1 MATPPR
7 PPPSSLS
14 HPSSH
19 GRGTALSRP
28 QPLPL
33 YEQTTPTKASTA
45 GLSHNITRTQ
55 QSPSAKSRLSS
66 LAALITRNEKGS
78 RQNPAM
84 AEALLGLAPS
94 SYGDALSDK
103 FSIAKPEDLP
113 AQLQQNLETKR
124 TPTRCEHVSVTL
136 DVPSTVEFAIREGD
150 GDAQE
155 NIDPALSGF
164 RSQTVEGQQVKV
176 VRAYDAIIQQPHD
189 NPAMQRAVAKH
200 IVALL
205 STVDESN
212 WMVREVSRG
221 PYGWTFTY
229 MCKDSMAMWNR
240 QNGKTASKLLI
251 GEYSQQEL
259 DPSVSGRPAFDCR
272 GTLTIA
278 FSKNSRTINVK
289 YEHSPL
295 HKTVGEMIE
304 HFRPLPPAPPPAP
317 LIPAG
322 DKKKTP
328 RKRKVE
334 YNEDGTPKEPK
345 RKRKSAAVN
354 EDGTPAQ
361 PKKKRKK
368 KSDANAAEVSAD
380 GAGASDATVMTKAD
394 AAVQSNL
401 HSQANLNVPPA
412 EAARRREVA
421 IRMLSDNGVDP
432 ETLSTEQFSIF
443 ANQSPDLQ
451 KESLSMLVKYGAERL
466 RIVHPNDAA
475 ASSSTSASSTPPQPA
490 VLEEPAASSE
500 SETPTKGKKKASR
513 KSKSTTD
520 LEEELIPAPE
530 GTPMKMIS
538 RGSCIGCRIGKLK
551 CDRAKPTCDVCE
563 EAGRDCQYPLVKSAA
578 TKKKTTLTAVQVVS
592 DDEDDAEADAEPEP
606 EPVPEPQEEPE
617 PDDIETI
624 DYTSN
629 MPVANMLTPA
639 ADTSTQDYFNSGPS
653 DLTYG
658 QGSSNDMGLSHAV
671 NTYPEPSATVSF
683 TDQHAVTSSYT
694 QPALTQTANYT
705 QSAVDTT
712 SYTQPAVAETVSYTQ
727 PAAKSPRAS
736 RTSTAT
742 RRSLPSGARTS
753 TTESAVPLPSYAQ
766 NWATSPPKAPANTVS
781 PTMTTRQPRSSSRRS
796 TQTPVQAAAQQST
809 FNTTQQTA
817 AHAAIQQQQQQQ
829 HRPSPTP
836 QVAQSVTPAQ
846 VSPFQAPVQTARAKS
861 RAGHRAS
868 TRTPVNTDPR
878 PTPSHHTVQQS
889 STVDTQPMGNV
900 SGYSNYNTKYSS
912 TSNNNAASDTRL
924 AYEPYT
930 AQTTSAATSTYP
942 SYDNTYDRS
951 STAQNTNIAYT
962 PTNNSRSGQYQTR
975 SSQSYNNTTTPAA
988 SSYSQ
993 TPTTTQQQ
1001 TASLQSFN
1009 MRASATGTHTRS
1021 SSNKYQQQ
1029 QQQQSQQQQPQ
1040 QTQSYGSYS
1049 SQTQPQQSA
1058 QPDQHSWYGFGSS
1071 TASSTPANA
1080 AGGYGTRSSTSN
1092 SYGSGTA
1099 NANQAYQQQQ
1109 QQHYGGLNMSGHN
1122 YTGTDNEM
1130 YELLKLHNSG
1140 R

>member
-1 MATPPR
+1 
-7 PPPSSLS
+7 
-14 HPSSH
+14 
-19 GRGTALSRP
+19 
-28 QPLPL
+28 
-33 YEQTTPTKASTA
+33 
-45 GLSHNITRTQ
+45 
-55 QSPSAKSRLSS
+55 
-66 LAALITRNEKGS
+66 
-78 RQNPAM
+78 M

-113 AQLQQNLETKR
+113 AQLQQDLETKR

-136 DVPSTVEFAIREGD
+136 DVPSTVEFAIRESD

-189 NPAMQRAVAKH
+189 NPATQRAVAKH

-205 STVDESN
+205 STVDQSN
-212 WMVREVSRG
+212 WVVREVSRG

-240 QNGKTASKLLI
+240 QNGKTASKSLI

-259 DPSVSGRPAFDCR
+259 DPVISGRPAFDCR

-304 HFRPLPPAPPPAP
+304 HFRPLPPAPPPVP

-368 KSDANAAEVSAD
+368 KSDANAAEASAD
-380 GAGASDATVMTKAD
+380 GAGAADSTVMTKAD

-500 SETPTKGKKKASR
+500 SEMPTKAKKKASR
-513 KSKSTTD
+513 KSKTTTE
-520 LEEELIPAPE
+520 LEEELVPAPE

-551 CDRAKPTCDVCE
+551 CDRTKPTCDVCE
-563 EAGRDCQYPLVKSAA
+563 EEGRDCQYPLVKSAA

-683 TDQHAVTSSYT
+683 TDQHAVSSSYT

-705 QSAVDTT
+705 QPTMDTT
-712 SYTQPAVAETVSYTQ
+712 SYTQPAVAET
-727 PAAKSPRAS
+727 
-736 RTSTAT
+736 
-742 RRSLPSGARTS
+742 
-753 TTESAVPLPSYAQ
+753 
-766 NWATSPPKAPANTVS
+766 
-781 PTMTTRQPRSSSRRS
+781 
-796 TQTPVQAAAQQST
+796 QST
-809 FNTTQQTA
+809 
-817 AHAAIQQQQQQQ
+817 
-829 HRPSPTP
+829 
-836 QVAQSVTPAQ
+836 
-846 VSPFQAPVQTARAKS
+846 
-861 RAGHRAS
+861 
-868 TRTPVNTDPR
+868 
-878 PTPSHHTVQQS
+878 
-889 STVDTQPMGNV
+889 TVDTQPMGNV
-900 SGYSNYNTKYSS
+900 SGYSNYNTKYSA

-930 AQTTSAATSTYP
+930 AQTTSATTSTYP

-962 PTNNSRSGQYQTR
+962 PTNNSRSSQYQTR
-975 SSQSYNNTTTPAA
+975 SSQSYNNTTPAA

-1021 SSNKYQQQ
+1021 ASTKYQQQ

-1049 SQTQPQQSA
+1049 SQTQQQSA

-1071 TASSTPANA
+1071 TTSSTPANA

-1099 NANQAYQQQQ
+1099 NASQAYQQ

>member
-1 MATPPR
+1 
-7 PPPSSLS
+7 
-14 HPSSH
+14 
-19 GRGTALSRP
+19 
-28 QPLPL
+28 
-33 YEQTTPTKASTA
+33 
-45 GLSHNITRTQ
+45 
-55 QSPSAKSRLSS
+55 
-66 LAALITRNEKGS
+66 
-78 RQNPAM
+78 M

-94 SYGDALSDK
+94 SYGDALSNK

-113 AQLQQNLETKR
+113 AQLQQDLETKR

-136 DVPSTVEFAIREGD
+136 DVPSTVEFAIRESD

-205 STVDESN
+205 STVDQGN
-212 WMVREVSRG
+212 WVVREVSRG

-229 MCKDSMAMWNR
+229 MCKDSTAMWNR
-240 QNGKTASKLLI
+240 QNGKTASKSLI

-259 DPSVSGRPAFDCR
+259 DPVISGRPAFDCR

-304 HFRPLPPAPPPAP
+304 HFRPLPPAPPPVP

-368 KSDANAAEVSAD
+368 KSDANAAEASAD
-380 GAGASDATVMTKAD
+380 GAGAADSTVMTKAD

-500 SETPTKGKKKASR
+500 SETPTKAKKKASR
-513 KSKSTTD
+513 KSKTTTE
-520 LEEELIPAPE
+520 LEEELVPAPE

-551 CDRAKPTCDVCE
+551 CDRTKPTCDVCE
-563 EAGRDCQYPLVKSAA
+563 EEGRDCQYPLVKSAA
-578 TKKKTTLTAVQVVS
+578 TKEKSTLTAVQVVS

-658 QGSSNDMGLSHAV
+658 QGSSNDMGLSHA
-671 NTYPEPSATVSF
+671 
-683 TDQHAVTSSYT
+683 
-694 QPALTQTANYT
+694 
-705 QSAVDTT
+705 
-712 SYTQPAVAETVSYTQ
+712 
-727 PAAKSPRAS
+727 
-736 RTSTAT
+736 
-742 RRSLPSGARTS
+742 
-753 TTESAVPLPSYAQ
+753 
-766 NWATSPPKAPANTVS
+766 
-781 PTMTTRQPRSSSRRS
+781 
-796 TQTPVQAAAQQST
+796 QST
-809 FNTTQQTA
+809 
-817 AHAAIQQQQQQQ
+817 
-829 HRPSPTP
+829 
-836 QVAQSVTPAQ
+836 
-846 VSPFQAPVQTARAKS
+846 
-861 RAGHRAS
+861 
-868 TRTPVNTDPR
+868 
-878 PTPSHHTVQQS
+878 
-889 STVDTQPMGNV
+889 TVDTQPMGNV
-900 SGYSNYNTKYSS
+900 SGYSNYNTKYSA

-924 AYEPYT
+924 AYESYT
-930 AQTTSAATSTYP
+930 AQTTSANTSTYP

-962 PTNNSRSGQYQTR
+962 PTNNSRSSQYQTR
-975 SSQSYNNTTTPAA
+975 SSQSYNNTTPAA

-1049 SQTQPQQSA
+1049 SQTQQQSA

-1071 TASSTPANA
+1071 TTSSTPANA

-1099 NANQAYQQQQ
+1099 NASQAYQQ

>member
-1 MATPPR
+1 
-7 PPPSSLS
+7 
-14 HPSSH
+14 
-19 GRGTALSRP
+19 
-28 QPLPL
+28 
-33 YEQTTPTKASTA
+33 
-45 GLSHNITRTQ
+45 
-55 QSPSAKSRLSS
+55 
-66 LAALITRNEKGS
+66 
-78 RQNPAM
+78 M

-113 AQLQQNLETKR
+113 AQLQQDLETKR

-136 DVPSTVEFAIREGD
+136 DVPSTVEFAIRESD

-212 WMVREVSRG
+212 WVVREVSRG

-240 QNGKTASKLLI
+240 QNGKTASRSLI

-259 DPSVSGRPAFDCR
+259 DPVISGRPAFDCR

-304 HFRPLPPAPPPAP
+304 RFRPLPPAPPPVP

-345 RKRKSAAVN
+345 RKRKSVAVN

-368 KSDANAAEVSAD
+368 KSDANAAEASAD
-380 GAGASDATVMTKAD
+380 GAGAADSTVMTKAD

-421 IRMLSDNGVDP
+421 IRMLSDNGVYP

-500 SETPTKGKKKASR
+500 SETPTKAKKKASR
-513 KSKSTTD
+513 KSKSTTE
-520 LEEELIPAPE
+520 LEEELVPAP
-530 GTPMKMIS
+530 GDTPMKMIS

-551 CDRAKPTCDVCE
+551 VSTVARDTLHQTNKMQCDRTKPTCDVCE
-563 EAGRDCQYPLVKSAA
+563 EEGRDCQYPLVKSAA
-578 TKKKTTLTAVQVVS
+578 TKKKSTLTAVQVVS
-592 DDEDDAEADAEPEP
+592 DDEDDAEADAEP
-606 EPVPEPQEEPE
+606 EPE

-683 TDQHAVTSSYT
+683 TDQHAVTSFYT

-705 QSAVDTT
+705 QPTMDTT

-727 PAAKSPRAS
+727 PAAKSPKAS

-781 PTMTTRQPRSSSRRS
+781 PTMTTRQQPRSSSRRS
-796 TQTPVQAAAQQST
+796 TQTPVQAATQQSS

-817 AHAAIQQQQQQQ
+817 AHAAIQQQQQQ

-861 RAGHRAS
+861 RAGRRAS

-889 STVDTQPMGNV
+889 TTVDTQPMGNV
-900 SGYSNYNTKYSS
+900 SGYSNYNTKYSA

-930 AQTTSAATSTYP
+930 AQTTSATTSTYT

-962 PTNNSRSGQYQTR
+962 PTNNSRSSQYQTR
-975 SSQSYNNTTTPAA
+975 SSQSYNNTTPAA

-1009 MRASATGTHTRS
+1009 MRASAAGTHTRS

-1029 QQQQSQQQQPQ
+1029 QQQPSQQQQPQ

-1049 SQTQPQQSA
+1049 SQTQQQSA

-1071 TASSTPANA
+1071 TTSSTPANA

-1099 NANQAYQQQQ
+1099 NASQAYQQ

-1130 YELLKLHNSG
+1130 YELLKLHKSG

>member
-1 MATPPR
+1 
-7 PPPSSLS
+7 
-14 HPSSH
+14 
-19 GRGTALSRP
+19 
-28 QPLPL
+28 
-33 YEQTTPTKASTA
+33 
-45 GLSHNITRTQ
+45 
-55 QSPSAKSRLSS
+55 
-66 LAALITRNEKGS
+66 
-78 RQNPAM
+78 M

-113 AQLQQNLETKR
+113 AQLQQDLETKR

-136 DVPSTVEFAIREGD
+136 DVPSTVEFAIRESD

-212 WMVREVSRG
+212 WVVREVSRG

-240 QNGKTASKLLI
+240 QKGKTASKSLI

-259 DPSVSGRPAFDCR
+259 DPVISGRPAFDCR

-304 HFRPLPPAPPPAP
+304 HFRPLPPAPPPVP

-328 RKRKVE
+328 RNRKVE

-368 KSDANAAEVSAD
+368 KSDANAAEASAD
-380 GAGASDATVMTKAD
+380 GAGAADSTVMTKAD

-500 SETPTKGKKKASR
+500 SETPTEAKKKASR
-513 KSKSTTD
+513 KSKSTTE
-520 LEEELIPAPE
+520 LEEELVPAPE

-551 CDRAKPTCDVCE
+551 VSTVARDTLHQTNKMQCDRTKPTCDVCE
-563 EAGRDCQYPLVKSAA
+563 EEGRDCQYPLVKSAA
-578 TKKKTTLTAVQVVS
+578 TKKKSTLTAVQVVS

-683 TDQHAVTSSYT
+683 TDQHAITSSYT

-705 QSAVDTT
+705 QPTMDTT
-712 SYTQPAVAETVSYTQ
+712 SYTQPAVAET
-727 PAAKSPRAS
+727 
-736 RTSTAT
+736 
-742 RRSLPSGARTS
+742 
-753 TTESAVPLPSYAQ
+753 
-766 NWATSPPKAPANTVS
+766 
-781 PTMTTRQPRSSSRRS
+781 PRSSSRRS
-796 TQTPVQAAAQQST
+796 TQTPVQAATQQSS

-817 AHAAIQQQQQQQ
+817 AHAAIQQQQQQ

-889 STVDTQPMGNV
+889 TTVDTQPMGNV
-900 SGYSNYNTKYSS
+900 SGYSNYNTKYSA

-930 AQTTSAATSTYP
+930 AQTTSATTSTYT

-962 PTNNSRSGQYQTR
+962 PTNNSRSSQYQTR
-975 SSQSYNNTTTPAA
+975 SSQSYNNTTPAA

-1009 MRASATGTHTRS
+1009 MRASAAGTHTRS
-1021 SSNKYQQQ
+1021 SSNKHQQQQ

-1049 SQTQPQQSA
+1049 SQTQQQSA

-1071 TASSTPANA
+1071 TTSSTPANA

-1099 NANQAYQQQQ
+1099 NASQAYQQ

-1130 YELLKLHNSG
+1130 YELLKLHKSG

>member
-33 YEQTTPTKASTA
+33 YEQTTPTKASIA

-55 QSPSAKSRLSS
+55 QSPSAKLRLSS
-66 LAALITRNEKGS
+66 LAALINRNEKDS

-113 AQLQQNLETKR
+113 AQLQQDLETKR
-124 TPTRCEHVSVTL
+124 TPTRCEHVSVTF
-136 DVPSTVEFAIREGD
+136 DVPSTVEFAIRESD

-212 WMVREVSRG
+212 WVVREVSRG

-240 QNGKTASKLLI
+240 QNGKTASKSLI

-259 DPSVSGRPAFDCR
+259 DPVISGRPAFDCR

-304 HFRPLPPAPPPAP
+304 HFRPLPPAPPPVP

-368 KSDANAAEVSAD
+368 KSDANAAEASAD
-380 GAGASDATVMTKAD
+380 GGGAADSTVMTKAD

-475 ASSSTSASSTPPQPA
+475 ASSSTNASSTPPQPA

-500 SETPTKGKKKASR
+500 SETPTKPKKKASR
-513 KSKSTTD
+513 KSKTTTE
-520 LEEELIPAPE
+520 LEEELVPAPE

-551 CDRAKPTCDVCE
+551 CDRTKPTCDVCE
-563 EAGRDCQYPLVKSAA
+563 EGGRDCQYPLVKSAA
-578 TKKKTTLTAVQVVS
+578 TKKKSTLTAVQVVS

-683 TDQHAVTSSYT
+683 TDQHAVSSSYT

-705 QSAVDTT
+705 QPTMDTT
-712 SYTQPAVAETVSYTQ
+712 PYTQPAVAETVSYTQ

-781 PTMTTRQPRSSSRRS
+781 PTMTTRQQPRSSSRRS
-796 TQTPVQAAAQQST
+796 TQTPVQAATQQSS

-817 AHAAIQQQQQQQ
+817 AHAAIQQQQQQ

-889 STVDTQPMGNV
+889 TTVDTQPMGNV
-900 SGYSNYNTKYSS
+900 SGYSNYNTKYSA
-912 TSNNNAASDTRL
+912 TSNNNAASDMRL

-930 AQTTSAATSTYP
+930 AQTTSATTSTYP

-962 PTNNSRSGQYQTR
+962 PTNNSRSSQYQTR
-975 SSQSYNNTTTPAA
+975 SSQSYNNTTPAA

-1021 SSNKYQQQ
+1021 ASAKYQQQQQ

-1049 SQTQPQQSA
+1049 SQTQQQSA

-1071 TASSTPANA
+1071 ATSSTPANA
-1080 AGGYGTRSSTSN
+1080 AGGYDTRSSTSN

-1099 NANQAYQQQQ
+1099 NASQAYQQ

>member
-1 MATPPR
+1 
-7 PPPSSLS
+7 
-14 HPSSH
+14 
-19 GRGTALSRP
+19 
-28 QPLPL
+28 
-33 YEQTTPTKASTA
+33 
-45 GLSHNITRTQ
+45 
-55 QSPSAKSRLSS
+55 
-66 LAALITRNEKGS
+66 
-78 RQNPAM
+78 M

-113 AQLQQNLETKR
+113 AQLQQDLETKR

-136 DVPSTVEFAIREGD
+136 DVPSTVEFAIRESD

-212 WMVREVSRG
+212 WVVREVSRG

-240 QNGKTASKLLI
+240 QNGKTASRSLI

-259 DPSVSGRPAFDCR
+259 DPVISGRPAFDCR

-304 HFRPLPPAPPPAP
+304 RFRPLPPAPPPVP

-368 KSDANAAEVSAD
+368 KSDANAAEASAD
-380 GAGASDATVMTKAD
+380 GAGAADSTVMTKAD

-421 IRMLSDNGVDP
+421 IRMLSDNGVYP

-500 SETPTKGKKKASR
+500 SETPTKAKKKASR
-513 KSKSTTD
+513 KSKSTTE
-520 LEEELIPAPE
+520 LEEELVPAP
-530 GTPMKMIS
+530 GDTPMKMIS

-551 CDRAKPTCDVCE
+551 VSTVARDTLHQTNKMQCDRTKPTCDVCE
-563 EAGRDCQYPLVKSAA
+563 EEGRDCQYPLVKSAA
-578 TKKKTTLTAVQVVS
+578 TKKKSTLTAVQVVS
-592 DDEDDAEADAEPEP
+592 DDEDDAEADAEP
-606 EPVPEPQEEPE
+606 EPE

-683 TDQHAVTSSYT
+683 TDQHAVTSFYT

-705 QSAVDTT
+705 QPTMDTT
-712 SYTQPAVAETVSYTQ
+712 SYTQPAVAET
-727 PAAKSPRAS
+727 
-736 RTSTAT
+736 
-742 RRSLPSGARTS
+742 
-753 TTESAVPLPSYAQ
+753 
-766 NWATSPPKAPANTVS
+766 
-781 PTMTTRQPRSSSRRS
+781 PRSSSRRS
-796 TQTPVQAAAQQST
+796 TQTPVQAATQQSS

-817 AHAAIQQQQQQQ
+817 AHAAIQQQQQQ

-861 RAGHRAS
+861 RAGRRAS

-889 STVDTQPMGNV
+889 TTVDTQPMGNV
-900 SGYSNYNTKYSS
+900 SGYSNYNTKYSA

-930 AQTTSAATSTYP
+930 AQTTSATTSTYT

-962 PTNNSRSGQYQTR
+962 PTNNSRSSQYQTR
-975 SSQSYNNTTTPAA
+975 SSQSYNNTTPAA

-1009 MRASATGTHTRS
+1009 MRASAAGTHTRS

-1029 QQQQSQQQQPQ
+1029 QQQPSQQQQPQ

-1049 SQTQPQQSA
+1049 SQTQQQSA

-1071 TASSTPANA
+1071 TTSSTPANA

-1099 NANQAYQQQQ
+1099 NASQAYQQ

-1130 YELLKLHNSG
+1130 YELLKLHKSG

>member
-1 MATPPR
+1 
-7 PPPSSLS
+7 
-14 HPSSH
+14 
-19 GRGTALSRP
+19 
-28 QPLPL
+28 
-33 YEQTTPTKASTA
+33 
-45 GLSHNITRTQ
+45 
-55 QSPSAKSRLSS
+55 
-66 LAALITRNEKGS
+66 
-78 RQNPAM
+78 M

-113 AQLQQNLETKR
+113 AQLQQDLETKR

-136 DVPSTVEFAIREGD
+136 DVPSTVEFAIRESD

-212 WMVREVSRG
+212 WVVREVSRG

-240 QNGKTASKLLI
+240 QKGKTASKSLI

-259 DPSVSGRPAFDCR
+259 DPVISGRPAFDCR

-304 HFRPLPPAPPPAP
+304 HFRPLPPAPPPVP

-328 RKRKVE
+328 RNRKVE

-368 KSDANAAEVSAD
+368 KSDANAAEASAD
-380 GAGASDATVMTKAD
+380 GAGAADSTVMTKAD

-500 SETPTKGKKKASR
+500 SETPTEAKKKASR
-513 KSKSTTD
+513 KSKSTTE
-520 LEEELIPAPE
+520 LEEELVPAPE

-551 CDRAKPTCDVCE
+551 VSTVARDTLHQTNKMQCDRTKPTCDVCE
-563 EAGRDCQYPLVKSAA
+563 EEGRDCQYPLVKSAA
-578 TKKKTTLTAVQVVS
+578 TKKKSTLTAVQVVS

-658 QGSSNDMGLSHAV
+658 QGSSNDMGLSHA
-671 NTYPEPSATVSF
+671 
-683 TDQHAVTSSYT
+683 
-694 QPALTQTANYT
+694 
-705 QSAVDTT
+705 
-712 SYTQPAVAETVSYTQ
+712 
-727 PAAKSPRAS
+727 
-736 RTSTAT
+736 
-742 RRSLPSGARTS
+742 
-753 TTESAVPLPSYAQ
+753 
-766 NWATSPPKAPANTVS
+766 
-781 PTMTTRQPRSSSRRS
+781 PRSSSRRS
-796 TQTPVQAAAQQST
+796 TQTPVQAATQQSS

-817 AHAAIQQQQQQQ
+817 AHAAIQQQQQQ

-889 STVDTQPMGNV
+889 TTVDTQPMGNV
-900 SGYSNYNTKYSS
+900 SGYSNYNTKYSA

-930 AQTTSAATSTYP
+930 AQTTSATTSTYT

-962 PTNNSRSGQYQTR
+962 PTNNSRSSQYQTR
-975 SSQSYNNTTTPAA
+975 SSQSYNNTTPAA

-1009 MRASATGTHTRS
+1009 MRASAAGTHTRS
-1021 SSNKYQQQ
+1021 SSNKHQQQQ

-1049 SQTQPQQSA
+1049 SQTQQQSA

-1071 TASSTPANA
+1071 TTSSTPANA

-1099 NANQAYQQQQ
+1099 NASQAYQQ

-1130 YELLKLHNSG
+1130 YELLKLHKSG

>member
-1 MATPPR
+1 
-7 PPPSSLS
+7 
-14 HPSSH
+14 
-19 GRGTALSRP
+19 
-28 QPLPL
+28 
-33 YEQTTPTKASTA
+33 
-45 GLSHNITRTQ
+45 
-55 QSPSAKSRLSS
+55 
-66 LAALITRNEKGS
+66 
-78 RQNPAM
+78 M

-113 AQLQQNLETKR
+113 AQLQQDLETKR

-136 DVPSTVEFAIREGD
+136 DVPSTVEFAIRESD

-155 NIDPALSGF
+155 NIDPSLSGF
-164 RSQTVEGQQVKV
+164 RSQTVEGQQAKI

-212 WMVREVSRG
+212 WVVREVSRG

-240 QNGKTASKLLI
+240 QNGKTASKSLI

-259 DPSVSGRPAFDCR
+259 DPVMSGRPAFDCR

-304 HFRPLPPAPPPAP
+304 HFRPLPPAPPPVP

-368 KSDANAAEVSAD
+368 KSDANAAEASAD
-380 GAGASDATVMTKAD
+380 GAGAADSTVMTKAD

-500 SETPTKGKKKASR
+500 SETPTKAKKKASR
-513 KSKSTTD
+513 KSKSTTE
-520 LEEELIPAPE
+520 LEEELVPAPE

-551 CDRAKPTCDVCE
+551 CDRTKPTCDVCE
-563 EAGRDCQYPLVKSAA
+563 EEGRDCQYPLVKSAA

-705 QSAVDTT
+705 QPTMDTT
-712 SYTQPAVAETVSYTQ
+712 SYTQPAVAET
-727 PAAKSPRAS
+727 
-736 RTSTAT
+736 
-742 RRSLPSGARTS
+742 
-753 TTESAVPLPSYAQ
+753 
-766 NWATSPPKAPANTVS
+766 
-781 PTMTTRQPRSSSRRS
+781 
-796 TQTPVQAAAQQST
+796 QST
-809 FNTTQQTA
+809 
-817 AHAAIQQQQQQQ
+817 
-829 HRPSPTP
+829 
-836 QVAQSVTPAQ
+836 
-846 VSPFQAPVQTARAKS
+846 
-861 RAGHRAS
+861 
-868 TRTPVNTDPR
+868 
-878 PTPSHHTVQQS
+878 
-889 STVDTQPMGNV
+889 TVDTQPMGNV
-900 SGYSNYNTKYSS
+900 SGYSNYNTKYSA

-930 AQTTSAATSTYP
+930 AQTTSATTSTYP

-962 PTNNSRSGQYQTR
+962 PTNNSRSSQYQTR
-975 SSQSYNNTTTPAA
+975 SSQSYNNTTPAA

-1021 SSNKYQQQ
+1021 ASTKYQQQ

-1049 SQTQPQQSA
+1049 SQTQQQSA

-1071 TASSTPANA
+1071 TTSSTPANA

-1099 NANQAYQQQQ
+1099 NASQAYQQ

>member
-1 MATPPR
+1 
-7 PPPSSLS
+7 
-14 HPSSH
+14 
-19 GRGTALSRP
+19 
-28 QPLPL
+28 
-33 YEQTTPTKASTA
+33 
-45 GLSHNITRTQ
+45 
-55 QSPSAKSRLSS
+55 
-66 LAALITRNEKGS
+66 
-78 RQNPAM
+78 M
-84 AEALLGLAPS
+84 AEVLLGLAPS

-113 AQLQQNLETKR
+113 AQLQQDLETKR

-136 DVPSTVEFAIREGD
+136 DVPSTVEFAIRESD

-189 NPAMQRAVAKH
+189 NPAMQRAVAKY

-212 WMVREVSRG
+212 WVVREVSRG

-240 QNGKTASKLLI
+240 QNGKTASKSLI

-259 DPSVSGRPAFDCR
+259 DPVISGRPAFDCR

-304 HFRPLPPAPPPAP
+304 HFRPLPPAPPPVP

-322 DKKKTP
+322 DKKTP

-368 KSDANAAEVSAD
+368 NSDANAAEASAD
-380 GAGASDATVMTKAD
+380 GAGAADSTVMTKAD

-500 SETPTKGKKKASR
+500 SETPTKAKKKASR
-513 KSKSTTD
+513 KSKSTTE
-520 LEEELIPAPE
+520 LEEELVPAPE

-538 RGSCIGCRIGKLK
+538 RGSCVGCRIGKLK
-551 CDRAKPTCDVCE
+551 CDRTKPTCDVCE
-563 EAGRDCQYPLVKSAA
+563 EEGRDCQYPLVKSAA
-578 TKKKTTLTAVQVVS
+578 TKKKSTLTAVQVVS

-624 DYTSN
+624 DYASN

-705 QSAVDTT
+705 QPTMDTT
-712 SYTQPAVAETVSYTQ
+712 SYTQPAVAET
-727 PAAKSPRAS
+727 
-736 RTSTAT
+736 
-742 RRSLPSGARTS
+742 
-753 TTESAVPLPSYAQ
+753 
-766 NWATSPPKAPANTVS
+766 
-781 PTMTTRQPRSSSRRS
+781 
-796 TQTPVQAAAQQST
+796 QST
-809 FNTTQQTA
+809 
-817 AHAAIQQQQQQQ
+817 
-829 HRPSPTP
+829 
-836 QVAQSVTPAQ
+836 
-846 VSPFQAPVQTARAKS
+846 
-861 RAGHRAS
+861 
-868 TRTPVNTDPR
+868 
-878 PTPSHHTVQQS
+878 
-889 STVDTQPMGNV
+889 TVDTQPMGNA
-900 SGYSNYNTKYSS
+900 SGYSNHNTKNSA

-930 AQTTSAATSTYP
+930 AQTTSATTSTYP

-951 STAQNTNIAYT
+951 STAQNTNIAHT
-962 PTNNSRSGQYQTR
+962 PTNNSRSSQYQTR
-975 SSQSYNNTTTPAA
+975 SSQSYNNTTPTA

-1021 SSNKYQQQ
+1021 ASTKYQQQ

-1040 QTQSYGSYS
+1040 QTQSYGSHS
-1049 SQTQPQQSA
+1049 SQTQQQSA
-1058 QPDQHSWYGFGSS
+1058 QPDQHSWYGFASS
-1071 TASSTPANA
+1071 TTSSTPANA

-1099 NANQAYQQQQ
+1099 NASQAYQQ

>member
-28 QPLPL
+28 Q
-33 YEQTTPTKASTA
+33 
-45 GLSHNITRTQ
+45 SHNITRTQ

-66 LAALITRNEKGS
+66 LAALINRNEKDS

-113 AQLQQNLETKR
+113 AQLQQDLETKR

-136 DVPSTVEFAIREGD
+136 DVPSTVEFAIRESD

-205 STVDESN
+205 STVDERFDGHVESPK
-212 WMVREVSRG
+212 R
-221 PYGWTFTY
+221 
-229 MCKDSMAMWNR
+229 KDRIQVAHRRVQPTGARSCYLR
-240 QNGKTASKLLI
+240 P
-251 GEYSQQEL
+251 
-259 DPSVSGRPAFDCR
+259 PSFRLPS
-272 GTLTIA
+272 TLTIA

-304 HFRPLPPAPPPAP
+304 RFRPLPPAPPPVP

-368 KSDANAAEVSAD
+368 KSDANAAEASAD
-380 GAGASDATVMTKAD
+380 GAGAADSTVMTKAD

-421 IRMLSDNGVDP
+421 IRMLSDNGVYP

-500 SETPTKGKKKASR
+500 SETPTKAKKKASR
-513 KSKSTTD
+513 KSKSTTE
-520 LEEELIPAPE
+520 LEEELVPAP
-530 GTPMKMIS
+530 GDTPMKMIS

-551 CDRAKPTCDVCE
+551 CDRTKPTCDVCE
-563 EAGRDCQYPLVKSAA
+563 EEGRDCQYPLVKSAA
-578 TKKKTTLTAVQVVS
+578 TKKKSTLTAVQVVS
-592 DDEDDAEADAEPEP
+592 DDEDDAEADAEP
-606 EPVPEPQEEPE
+606 EPE

-683 TDQHAVTSSYT
+683 TDQHAVTSFYT

-705 QSAVDTT
+705 QPTMDTT

-727 PAAKSPRAS
+727 PAAKSPKAS

-781 PTMTTRQPRSSSRRS
+781 PTMTTRQQPRSSSRRS
-796 TQTPVQAAAQQST
+796 TQTPVQAATQQSS

-817 AHAAIQQQQQQQ
+817 AHAAIQQQQQQ

-861 RAGHRAS
+861 RAGRRAS

-889 STVDTQPMGNV
+889 TTVDTQPMGNV
-900 SGYSNYNTKYSS
+900 SGYSNYNTKYSA

-930 AQTTSAATSTYP
+930 AQTTSATTSTYT

-962 PTNNSRSGQYQTR
+962 PTNNSRSSQYQTR
-975 SSQSYNNTTTPAA
+975 SSQSYNNTTPAA

-1009 MRASATGTHTRS
+1009 MRASAAGTHTRS

-1029 QQQQSQQQQPQ
+1029 QQQPSQQQQPQ

-1049 SQTQPQQSA
+1049 SQTQQQSA

-1071 TASSTPANA
+1071 TTSSTPANA

-1099 NANQAYQQQQ
+1099 NASQAYQQ

-1130 YELLKLHNSG
+1130 YELLKLHKSG

>member
-1 MATPPR
+1 
-7 PPPSSLS
+7 
-14 HPSSH
+14 
-19 GRGTALSRP
+19 
-28 QPLPL
+28 
-33 YEQTTPTKASTA
+33 
-45 GLSHNITRTQ
+45 
-55 QSPSAKSRLSS
+55 
-66 LAALITRNEKGS
+66 
-78 RQNPAM
+78 M

-113 AQLQQNLETKR
+113 AQLQQDLETKR

-136 DVPSTVEFAIREGD
+136 DVPSTVEFAIRESD

-212 WMVREVSRG
+212 WVVREVSRG

-240 QNGKTASKLLI
+240 QNGKIASKSLI

-259 DPSVSGRPAFDCR
+259 DPVISGRPAFDCR

-304 HFRPLPPAPPPAP
+304 HFRPLPPAPPPVP

-368 KSDANAAEVSAD
+368 KSDANAAEASAD
-380 GAGASDATVMTKAD
+380 GAGAADSTVMTKAD

-500 SETPTKGKKKASR
+500 SETPTKAKKKASR
-513 KSKSTTD
+513 KSKTNTE
-520 LEEELIPAPE
+520 LEEELVPAPE

-551 CDRAKPTCDVCE
+551 CDRTKPTCDVCE
-563 EAGRDCQYPLVKSAA
+563 EEGRDCQYPLVKSAA
-578 TKKKTTLTAVQVVS
+578 TKKKSTLKAVQVVS

-683 TDQHAVTSSYT
+683 TDQHAVSSSYT

-705 QSAVDTT
+705 QPTMDTT
-712 SYTQPAVAETVSYTQ
+712 SYTQPAVAETLRAELGDI
-727 PAAKSPRAS
+727 AAKGAS
-736 RTSTAT
+736 KYCVSNDDYQATA
-742 RRSLPSGARTS
+742 
-753 TTESAVPLPSYAQ
+753 PLKLKEVYTDP
-766 NWATSPPKAPANTVS
+766 
-781 PTMTTRQPRSSSRRS
+781 SSSRYS
-796 TQTPVQAAAQQST
+796 AQST
-809 FNTTQQTA
+809 
-817 AHAAIQQQQQQQ
+817 
-829 HRPSPTP
+829 
-836 QVAQSVTPAQ
+836 
-846 VSPFQAPVQTARAKS
+846 
-861 RAGHRAS
+861 
-868 TRTPVNTDPR
+868 
-878 PTPSHHTVQQS
+878 
-889 STVDTQPMGNV
+889 TVDTQPMGNV
-900 SGYSNYNTKYSS
+900 SGYSNYNTKYSA

-930 AQTTSAATSTYP
+930 AQTTSATTSTYP

-962 PTNNSRSGQYQTR
+962 PTNNSRSSQYQTR
-975 SSQSYNNTTTPAA
+975 SSQSYNNTTPAA

-1021 SSNKYQQQ
+1021 ASAKYQQQ

-1049 SQTQPQQSA
+1049 SQTQQQSA

-1071 TASSTPANA
+1071 TTSSTPANA

-1099 NANQAYQQQQ
+1099 NASQAYQQ

-1130 YELLKLHNSG
+1130 YELLKLHSSG

>member
-1 MATPPR
+1 
-7 PPPSSLS
+7 
-14 HPSSH
+14 
-19 GRGTALSRP
+19 
-28 QPLPL
+28 
-33 YEQTTPTKASTA
+33 
-45 GLSHNITRTQ
+45 
-55 QSPSAKSRLSS
+55 
-66 LAALITRNEKGS
+66 
-78 RQNPAM
+78 M

-113 AQLQQNLETKR
+113 AQLQQDLETKR

-136 DVPSTVEFAIREGD
+136 DVPSTVEFAIRESD

-164 RSQTVEGQQVKV
+164 RSQTVEGQQVKI

-189 NPAMQRAVAKH
+189 NPATQRAVAKH

-205 STVDESN
+205 STVDQSN
-212 WMVREVSRG
+212 WVVREVSRG

-240 QNGKTASKLLI
+240 QNGKTASKSLI

-259 DPSVSGRPAFDCR
+259 DPVISGRPAFDCR

-304 HFRPLPPAPPPAP
+304 HFRPLPPAPPPVP

-368 KSDANAAEVSAD
+368 KSDANAAEASAD
-380 GAGASDATVMTKAD
+380 GAGAADSTVMTKAD

-500 SETPTKGKKKASR
+500 SETPTKAKKKASR
-513 KSKSTTD
+513 KSKTTTE
-520 LEEELIPAPE
+520 LEEELVPAPE

-551 CDRAKPTCDVCE
+551 CDRTKPTCDVCE
-563 EAGRDCQYPLVKSAA
+563 EEGRDCQYPLVKSAA

-683 TDQHAVTSSYT
+683 TDQHAVSSSYT

-705 QSAVDTT
+705 QPTMDTT
-712 SYTQPAVAETVSYTQ
+712 SYTQPAVAET
-727 PAAKSPRAS
+727 
-736 RTSTAT
+736 
-742 RRSLPSGARTS
+742 
-753 TTESAVPLPSYAQ
+753 
-766 NWATSPPKAPANTVS
+766 
-781 PTMTTRQPRSSSRRS
+781 
-796 TQTPVQAAAQQST
+796 QST
-809 FNTTQQTA
+809 
-817 AHAAIQQQQQQQ
+817 
-829 HRPSPTP
+829 
-836 QVAQSVTPAQ
+836 
-846 VSPFQAPVQTARAKS
+846 
-861 RAGHRAS
+861 
-868 TRTPVNTDPR
+868 
-878 PTPSHHTVQQS
+878 
-889 STVDTQPMGNV
+889 TVDTQPMGNV
-900 SGYSNYNTKYSS
+900 SGYSNYNTKYSA

-930 AQTTSAATSTYP
+930 AQTTSATTSTYP

-962 PTNNSRSGQYQTR
+962 PTNNSRSSQYQTR
-975 SSQSYNNTTTPAA
+975 SSQSYNNTTPAA

-1021 SSNKYQQQ
+1021 ASTKYQQQ

-1049 SQTQPQQSA
+1049 SQTQQQSA

-1071 TASSTPANA
+1071 TTSSTPANA

-1099 NANQAYQQQQ
+1099 NASQAYQQ

>member
-1 MATPPR
+1 
-7 PPPSSLS
+7 
-14 HPSSH
+14 
-19 GRGTALSRP
+19 
-28 QPLPL
+28 
-33 YEQTTPTKASTA
+33 
-45 GLSHNITRTQ
+45 
-55 QSPSAKSRLSS
+55 
-66 LAALITRNEKGS
+66 
-78 RQNPAM
+78 M

-113 AQLQQNLETKR
+113 AQLQQDLETKR

-136 DVPSTVEFAIREGD
+136 DVPSTVEFAIRESD

-212 WMVREVSRG
+212 WVVREVSRG

-240 QNGKTASKLLI
+240 QNGKTASRSLI

-259 DPSVSGRPAFDCR
+259 DPVISGRPAFDCR

-304 HFRPLPPAPPPAP
+304 RFRPLPPAPPPVP

-345 RKRKSAAVN
+345 RKRKSVAVN

-368 KSDANAAEVSAD
+368 KSDANAAEASAD
-380 GAGASDATVMTKAD
+380 GAGAADSTVMTKAD

-421 IRMLSDNGVDP
+421 IRMLSDNGVYP

-500 SETPTKGKKKASR
+500 SETPTKAKKKASR
-513 KSKSTTD
+513 KSKSTTE
-520 LEEELIPAPE
+520 LEEELVPAP
-530 GTPMKMIS
+530 GDTPMKMIS

-551 CDRAKPTCDVCE
+551 CDRTKPTCDVCE
-563 EAGRDCQYPLVKSAA
+563 EEGRDCQYPLVKSAA
-578 TKKKTTLTAVQVVS
+578 TKKKSTLTAVQVVS
-592 DDEDDAEADAEPEP
+592 DDEDDAEADAEP
-606 EPVPEPQEEPE
+606 EPE

-683 TDQHAVTSSYT
+683 TDQHAVTSFYT

-705 QSAVDTT
+705 QPTMDTT
-712 SYTQPAVAETVSYTQ
+712 SYTQPAVAETLRAELGDI
-727 PAAKSPRAS
+727 AAKGAS
-736 RTSTAT
+736 KYCVSNDDYQATA
-742 RRSLPSGARTS
+742 
-753 TTESAVPLPSYAQ
+753 PLKLKEVYTDP
-766 NWATSPPKAPANTVS
+766 
-781 PTMTTRQPRSSSRRS
+781 SSSRYS
-796 TQTPVQAAAQQST
+796 AVQLQYYAADGSSCRYSAAAA
-809 FNTTQQTA
+809 TA
-817 AHAAIQQQQQQQ
+817 PPISNSASRA
-829 HRPSPTP
+829 
-836 QVAQSVTPAQ
+836 
-846 VSPFQAPVQTARAKS
+846 APVQTARAKS
-861 RAGHRAS
+861 RAGRRAS

-889 STVDTQPMGNV
+889 TTVDTQPMGNV
-900 SGYSNYNTKYSS
+900 SGYSNYNTKYSA

-930 AQTTSAATSTYP
+930 AQTTSATTSTYT

-962 PTNNSRSGQYQTR
+962 PTNNSRSSQYQTR
-975 SSQSYNNTTTPAA
+975 SSQSYNNTTPAA

-1009 MRASATGTHTRS
+1009 MRASAAGTHTRS

-1029 QQQQSQQQQPQ
+1029 QQQPSQQQQPQ

-1049 SQTQPQQSA
+1049 SQTQQQSA

-1071 TASSTPANA
+1071 TTSSTPANA

-1099 NANQAYQQQQ
+1099 NASQAYQQ

-1130 YELLKLHNSG
+1130 YELLKLHKSG

>member
-1 MATPPR
+1 
-7 PPPSSLS
+7 
-14 HPSSH
+14 
-19 GRGTALSRP
+19 
-28 QPLPL
+28 
-33 YEQTTPTKASTA
+33 
-45 GLSHNITRTQ
+45 
-55 QSPSAKSRLSS
+55 
-66 LAALITRNEKGS
+66 
-78 RQNPAM
+78 M

-113 AQLQQNLETKR
+113 AQLQQDLETKR
-124 TPTRCEHVSVTL
+124 TPTRCEHVSVTF
-136 DVPSTVEFAIREGD
+136 DVPSTVEFAIRESD

-212 WMVREVSRG
+212 WVVREVSRG

-240 QNGKTASKLLI
+240 QNGKTASKSLI

-259 DPSVSGRPAFDCR
+259 DPVISGRPAFDCR

-304 HFRPLPPAPPPAP
+304 HFRPLPPAPPPVP

-368 KSDANAAEVSAD
+368 KSDANAAEASAD
-380 GAGASDATVMTKAD
+380 GGGAADSTVMTKAD

-475 ASSSTSASSTPPQPA
+475 ASSSTNASSTPPQPA

-500 SETPTKGKKKASR
+500 SETPTKPKKKASR
-513 KSKSTTD
+513 KSKTTTE
-520 LEEELIPAPE
+520 LEEELVPAPE

-551 CDRAKPTCDVCE
+551 CDRTKPTCDVCE
-563 EAGRDCQYPLVKSAA
+563 EGGRDCQYPLVKSAA
-578 TKKKTTLTAVQVVS
+578 TKKKSTLTAVQVVS

-683 TDQHAVTSSYT
+683 TDQHAVSSSYT

-705 QSAVDTT
+705 QPTMDTT
-712 SYTQPAVAETVSYTQ
+712 PYTQPAVAETLRAELGDI
-727 PAAKSPRAS
+727 AAKGAS
-736 RTSTAT
+736 KYCVSNDDYQATA
-742 RRSLPSGARTS
+742 
-753 TTESAVPLPSYAQ
+753 PLKLKEVYTDP
-766 NWATSPPKAPANTVS
+766 
-781 PTMTTRQPRSSSRRS
+781 SSSRYS
-796 TQTPVQAAAQQST
+796 AQST
-809 FNTTQQTA
+809 
-817 AHAAIQQQQQQQ
+817 
-829 HRPSPTP
+829 
-836 QVAQSVTPAQ
+836 
-846 VSPFQAPVQTARAKS
+846 
-861 RAGHRAS
+861 
-868 TRTPVNTDPR
+868 
-878 PTPSHHTVQQS
+878 
-889 STVDTQPMGNV
+889 TVDTQPMGNV
-900 SGYSNYNTKYSS
+900 SGYSNYNTKYSA
-912 TSNNNAASDTRL
+912 TSNNNAASDMRL

-930 AQTTSAATSTYP
+930 AQTTSATTSTYP

-962 PTNNSRSGQYQTR
+962 PTNNSRSSQYQTR
-975 SSQSYNNTTTPAA
+975 SSQSYNNTTPAA

-1021 SSNKYQQQ
+1021 ASAKYQQQQQ

-1049 SQTQPQQSA
+1049 SQTQQQSA

-1071 TASSTPANA
+1071 ATSSTPANA
-1080 AGGYGTRSSTSN
+1080 AGGYDTRSSTSN

-1099 NANQAYQQQQ
+1099 NASQAYQQ